1 MSDEIRASESA
12 SGEPRSGSQ
21 QRVDLPTARWEED
34 ARALLKLA
42 IELAEELR
50 NRCDDPIHDEQI
62 ASLRALETQWAG
74 SGQIGE
80 VSDTATT
87 GGIEAK

>member
-1 MSDEIRASESA
+1 MNDL
-12 SGEPRSGSQ
+12 EPNAGTPEQ
-21 QRVDLPTARWEED
+21 

-80 VSDTATT
+80 VSDSAVT
-87 GGIEAK
+87 GASKAQL

>member
-1 MSDEIRASESA
+1 MRDDDPLKYFPGYAEACA
-12 SGEPRSGSQ
+12 KAEPNNL
-21 QRVDLPTARWEED
+21 VPEP

-74 SGQIGE
+74 SGQI
-80 VSDTATT
+80 VVFSDPAP
-87 GGIEAK
+87 